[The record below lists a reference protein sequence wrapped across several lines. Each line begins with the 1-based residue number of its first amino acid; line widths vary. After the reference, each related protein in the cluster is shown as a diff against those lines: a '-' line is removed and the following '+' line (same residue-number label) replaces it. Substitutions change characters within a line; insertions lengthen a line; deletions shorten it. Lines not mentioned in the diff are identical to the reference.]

1 MYLLSGFI
9 TESSK
14 ETKWVIYNPSCCF
27 YGGLNLNTL
36 RDTALPIWTILREG
50 HSHPSLIQ
58 ETDNIYA
65 VNLPNLNTSCWNI
78 FCNRGI
84 GDWRNVQL
92 HVGNTHT
99 HTHTHTHDWLKTL
112 IQSLPQQHYCPHEI
126 SSFLKRQNKFSETL
140 ALLCFQC
147 RHLKE
152 KLSP

>member
-36 RDTALPIWTILREG
+36 RDSALSVWTILREG

-78 FCNRGI
+78 VCNRGI
-84 GDWRNVQL
+84 GDWRNLQL
-92 HVGNTHT
+92 HVWNTHT
-99 HTHTHTHDWLKTL
+99 HTHTHNSVFNTHSMPSTA
-112 IQSLPQQHYCPHEI
+112 
-126 SSFLKRQNKFSETL
+126 
-140 ALLCFQC
+140 ALLPPSNKEL
-147 RHLKE
+147 LKPA
-152 KLSP
+152 KQVLRNTCPAPLPV